1 MLSLGATTSL
11 TNGISMAL
19 TNQVS
24 GNGGASTS
32 AATNATVI
40 RSPSPT
46 DVLCGKD
53 KTFGKHPGN
62 RMYRELIAER
72 SSDYAVATSKRTKM
86 DISKSI
92 IATMQHKHGSR
103 FLRQSSGCGNNEGW
117 VELSTQ
123 QARDKAT
130 HALRF
135 WNGHKNAKAAVAAIA
150 STGGGGGGRGEQVR
164 SMPSTLLAARSTAPS
179 HHQHHHGLL
188 APWTSSSNN
197 GEGYSMTLPPPPL
210 PASVSAASEQQHHE
224 AHPQR
229 PQSHP
234 FASSNDL
241 APSQFQPPTL
251 YHSLESPSY
260 QPYEPYQLPRRHH
273 ESRSYVPYDD
283 VQGNNEFGSY
293 GSIPDGATAA
303 SMAVFDDEY
312 YDDEQSSND
321 SSSFGTNSSSS
332 ESEQEASAAAQ
343 RQRAFAAL
351 RHRDGDDTTT
361 GNSSP
366 LHFRL
371 GDQEQQQQQQQ
382 QRVDSMLD
390 DEAPT
395 TPLLLSNSLT
405 EDNGDRNNSLMLLST
420 IRSLSIVDYLD
431 DDDDDDIADTHDNDD
446 DDDDD
451 DDAADVAAVM
461 ARYHATVGPNA
472 SFDLP
477 LDDHVDDTVDQDHHA
492 HRGEQTRAAQHD
504 KETFDTLR
512 SVDFDILEE
521 HYGGHDVV
529 DGPSSLQLQE
539 NDWDDGNEHDR

>member
-1 MLSLGATTSL
+1 
-11 TNGISMAL
+11 MAL

-24 GNGGASTS
+24 GSGGASTT
-32 AATNATVI
+32 AATNALVI

-72 SSDYAVATSKRTKM
+72 SSDYAVATSKRAKM

-150 STGGGGGGRGEQVR
+150 STSGGGGRGEQVR

-179 HHQHHHGLL
+179 HHHHHHGLL

-197 GEGYSMTLPPPPL
+197 GEGYSMTSPPPPL
-210 PASVSAASEQQHHE
+210 PASVSAASEQQHQHE
-224 AHPQR
+224 AHQQR

-241 APSQFQPPTL
+241 APSQFHPPTL

-332 ESEQEASAAAQ
+332 ESEQEASAAAAQ

-351 RHRDGDDTTT
+351 RHGDGDDTTN

-371 GDQEQQQQQQQ
+371 GYQEQQQQQ
-382 QRVDSMLD
+382 QRVDSILD

-431 DDDDDDIADTHDNDD
+431 DDDDIADTHDNDN
-446 DDDDD
+446 D
-451 DDAADVAAVM
+451 DDAANVAAVM

-492 HRGEQTRAAQHD
+492 HRGEQTQAVMDQD

-539 NDWDDGNEHDR
+539 NDWDGGNEHGR